1 MAVGPARRATS
12 PKLMNSSLISTLPP
26 LPIANIVVDTFFHG
40 GVIMWPLLAL
50 SLVTLGIV
58 IERLFWWVTARR
70 GRETDRLNRLYH
82 ALSHGDEEEAGRLAA
97 GSSDARIR
105 VIAHGLEHSE
115 TDIEIGMQVQA
126 ADELKGANRFLNILD
141 TAITLAPLLGLLGT
155 VTGIMRSFH
164 FVGGDQALAA
174 AKVSGGIGEALIA
187 TAFGLGIAITT
198 LIPYNTFGSY
208 ADDLRQQLDNVVRN
222 VHLLTEKARL
232 RARSD
237 IFSPGATKE

>member
-1 MAVGPARRATS
+1 MT
-12 PKLMNSSLISTLPP
+12 SSLINALPQLP
-26 LPIANIVVDTFFHG
+26 LANIVVDTFFHG
-40 GVIMWPLLAL
+40 GLVMWPLLAL
-50 SLVTLGIV
+50 SLVTLGII
-58 IERLFWWVTARR
+58 IERLFWWVAARR
-70 GRETDRLNRLYH
+70 GREIDRLNRLYH
-82 ALSHGDEEEAGRLAA
+82 ALSHGDDEGAGRLAA

-115 TDIEIGMQVQA
+115 TDIEIGMQVQVA
-126 ADELKGANRFLNILD
+126 EELKGANRFLNILD

-155 VTGIMRSFH
+155 VTGIMRSFR

-174 AKVSGGIGEALIA
+174 SKVSGGIGEALIA
-187 TAFGLGIAITT
+187 TAFGLGIAIAT

-237 IFSPGATKE
+237 TFSPETTSQ